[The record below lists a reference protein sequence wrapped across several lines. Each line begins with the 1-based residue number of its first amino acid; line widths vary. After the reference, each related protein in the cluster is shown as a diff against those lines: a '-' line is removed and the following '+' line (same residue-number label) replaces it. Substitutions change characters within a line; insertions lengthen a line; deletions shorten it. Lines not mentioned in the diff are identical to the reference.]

1 MSDLKEF
8 IGTKIIYAKPMNR
21 LDYNIFRGW
30 ELPANENGSDEGY
43 LVEYKDGGEP
53 NTKEYQ
59 GYVSWSPKEQFENAY
74 KQSGNLSFG
83 DAITYLKLGY
93 KVARTGWNGNKT
105 PPIIQDYPKY
115 IPTQRIEYVEE
126 LDLVYILLSNN
137 DVAVCSGCD
146 LDRLKTQEKWSIS
159 DNGYPYFTDYSDDK
173 RTVKLQNFIYDN
185 IPNGYIVDHINGNKL
200 DNRRENL
207 RLATYSENNANRKS
221 RNGSSIYKGVSF
233 DKSRNKWISSIQ
245 VNGKTQHIGRF
256 DDEIECAKAYDKKC
270 YEIYGEYAKLNFPNE
285 PLPPRMFIYYVA
297 EGVYPARMPA
307 IQGCFENDQVP
318 CGAYIAMKTAQGN
331 VVPWLASQAD
341 MLSTDWCL
349 VN

>member
-93 KVARTGWNGNKT
+93 KVARAGWNGKGM
-105 PPIIQDYPKY
+105 Y
-115 IPTQRIEYVEE
+115 IY
-126 LDLVYILLSNN
+126 LD
-137 DVAVCSGCD
+137 SG
-146 LDRLKTQEKWSIS
+146 
-159 DNGYPYFTDYSDDK
+159 
-173 RTVKLQNFIYDN
+173 
-185 IPNGYIVDHINGNKL
+185 
-200 DNRRENL
+200 
-207 RLATYSENNANRKS
+207 
-221 RNGSSIYKGVSF
+221 KGAMV
-233 DKSRNKWISSIQ
+233 
-245 VNGKTQHIGRF
+245 
-256 DDEIECAKAYDKKC
+256 AYD
-270 YEIYGEYAKLNFPNE
+270 P
-285 PLPPRMFIYYVA
+285 FIIMY
-297 EGVYPARMPA
+297 
-307 IQGCFENDQVP
+307 
-318 CGAYIAMKTAQGN
+318 TAGGTMQPG
-331 VVPWLASQAD
+331 WLASQAD
-341 MLSTDWCL
+341 ILSEDWCL

>member
-93 KVARTGWNGNKT
+93 KVARTGWNGKGM
-105 PPIIQDYPKY
+105 Y
-115 IPTQRIEYVEE
+115 IY
-126 LDLVYILLSNN
+126 LD
-137 DVAVCSGCD
+137 SG
-146 LDRLKTQEKWSIS
+146 
-159 DNGYPYFTDYSDDK
+159 
-173 RTVKLQNFIYDN
+173 
-185 IPNGYIVDHINGNKL
+185 
-200 DNRRENL
+200 
-207 RLATYSENNANRKS
+207 
-221 RNGSSIYKGVSF
+221 KGAMV
-233 DKSRNKWISSIQ
+233 
-245 VNGKTQHIGRF
+245 
-256 DDEIECAKAYDKKC
+256 AYD
-270 YEIYGEYAKLNFPNE
+270 P
-285 PLPPRMFIYYVA
+285 FIIMY
-297 EGVYPARMPA
+297 
-307 IQGCFENDQVP
+307 
-318 CGAYIAMKTAQGN
+318 TAGGTMQPG
-331 VVPWLASQAD
+331 WLASQAD
-341 MLSTDWCL
+341 MLSNDWCL

>member
-1 MSDLKEF
+1 MLYETIREVKVEPMPREDAGFLINNITNAKPNTDFTEEQTTNEF
-8 IGTKIIYAKPMNR
+8 IQT
-21 LDYNIFRGW
+21 
-30 ELPANENGSDEGY
+30 
-43 LVEYKDGGEP
+43 
-53 NTKEYQ
+53 
-59 GYVSWSPKEQFENAY
+59 
-74 KQSGNLSFG
+74 GNLTFG
-83 DAITYLKLGY
+83 MAIEALKLGR
-93 KVARTGWNGNKT
+93 KVARSGWNGNKT

-159 DNGYPYFTDYSDDK
+159 ADGYPYFTDYSDGK
-173 RTVKLQNFIYDN
+173 RTVRLHNFIYDN

-285 PLPPRMFIYYVA
+285 PLPPRMYLVHFSPVSHGLEMLTVYDKEEGTTLPLLPFIL
-297 EGVYPARMPA
+297 
-307 IQGCFENDQVP
+307 
-318 CGAYIAMKTAQGN
+318 MKTADN
-331 VVPWLASQAD
+331 CYVPWLASQ
-341 MLSTDWCL
+341 TDIL
-349 VN
+349 AEDYSIVNFSDI

>member
-93 KVARTGWNGNKT
+93 KVARAGWNGKGM
-105 PPIIQDYPKY
+105 Y
-115 IPTQRIEYVEE
+115 IY
-126 LDLVYILLSNN
+126 LD
-137 DVAVCSGCD
+137 SG
-146 LDRLKTQEKWSIS
+146 
-159 DNGYPYFTDYSDDK
+159 
-173 RTVKLQNFIYDN
+173 
-185 IPNGYIVDHINGNKL
+185 
-200 DNRRENL
+200 
-207 RLATYSENNANRKS
+207 
-221 RNGSSIYKGVSF
+221 KGAMV
-233 DKSRNKWISSIQ
+233 
-245 VNGKTQHIGRF
+245 
-256 DDEIECAKAYDKKC
+256 AYD
-270 YEIYGEYAKLNFPNE
+270 P
-285 PLPPRMFIYYVA
+285 FIIMY
-297 EGVYPARMPA
+297 
-307 IQGCFENDQVP
+307 
-318 CGAYIAMKTAQGN
+318 TAGGTMQPG
-331 VVPWLASQAD
+331 WLASQAD
-341 MLSTDWCL
+341 MLSNDWCL

>member
-93 KVARTGWNGNKT
+93 KVARTGWNGKGMF
-105 PPIIQDYPKY
+105 
-115 IPTQRIEYVEE
+115 
-126 LDLVYILLSNN
+126 LFLVPESTFKVNRAPLLS
-137 DVAVCSGCD
+137 
-146 LDRLKTQEKWSIS
+146 
-159 DNGYPYFTDYSDDK
+159 
-173 RTVKLQNFIYDN
+173 
-185 IPNGYIVDHINGNKL
+185 
-200 DNRRENL
+200 
-207 RLATYSENNANRKS
+207 
-221 RNGSSIYKGVSF
+221 
-233 DKSRNKWISSIQ
+233 
-245 VNGKTQHIGRF
+245 
-256 DDEIECAKAYDKKC
+256 
-270 YEIYGEYAKLNFPNE
+270 
-285 PLPPRMFIYYVA
+285 
-297 EGVYPARMPA
+297 VYPEGTE
-307 IQGCFENDQVP
+307 IQYHAHID
-318 CGAYIAMKTAQGN
+318 MKTADDK
-331 VVPWLASQAD
+331 VVPWLASQTD
-341 MLSTDWCL
+341 MLSNDWCL

>member
-93 KVARTGWNGNKT
+93 KVARAGWNGKGM
-105 PPIIQDYPKY
+105 Y
-115 IPTQRIEYVEE
+115 IY
-126 LDLVYILLSNN
+126 LD
-137 DVAVCSGCD
+137 SG
-146 LDRLKTQEKWSIS
+146 
-159 DNGYPYFTDYSDDK
+159 
-173 RTVKLQNFIYDN
+173 
-185 IPNGYIVDHINGNKL
+185 
-200 DNRRENL
+200 
-207 RLATYSENNANRKS
+207 
-221 RNGSSIYKGVSF
+221 KGAMV
-233 DKSRNKWISSIQ
+233 
-245 VNGKTQHIGRF
+245 
-256 DDEIECAKAYDKKC
+256 AYD
-270 YEIYGEYAKLNFPNE
+270 P
-285 PLPPRMFIYYVA
+285 FIIMY
-297 EGVYPARMPA
+297 
-307 IQGCFENDQVP
+307 
-318 CGAYIAMKTAQGN
+318 TAGGTMQPG
-331 VVPWLASQAD
+331 WLASQAD
-341 MLSTDWCL
+341 ILSNDWCL